1 MDGVDGEALVAC
13 GHGGDDVGLCSLDR
27 SLSFVAA
34 VELVVRGYD
43 LEVDVMSGE
52 VAHHGLPNNIVTDME
67 GEERRQ
73 VWEPGG
79 IFLVE
84 LLVFSDVVR
93 VGGAGRHGDD
103 VNHLKTRHHCY
114 EDAVLFVDNAC
125 RVGVER
131 AFEVEGREAYLE
143 G

>member
-1 MDGVDGEALVAC
+1 MYGVDGEAFVAC
-13 GHGGDDVGLCSLDR
+13 GHGGDDVGLCGLDC

-43 LEVDVMSGE
+43 LEVDTMSGE
-52 VAHHGLPNNIVTDME
+52 VADHGFADDVVADME
-67 GEERRQ
+67 GEKRRQ

-79 IFLVE
+79 V
-84 LLVFSDVVR
+84 LLMKLFVFGDIVR

-103 VNHLKTRHHCY
+103 VNHLETRHHCY

-131 AFEVEGREAYLE
+131 AFEIEGREAYLE